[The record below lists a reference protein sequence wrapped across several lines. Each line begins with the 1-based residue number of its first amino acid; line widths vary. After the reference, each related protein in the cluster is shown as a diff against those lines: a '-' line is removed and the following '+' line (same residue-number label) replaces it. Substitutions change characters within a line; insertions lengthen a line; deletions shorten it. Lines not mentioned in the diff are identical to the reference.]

1 MSRCTAIGL
10 ALLGA
15 AGAFAADNPPAD
27 APLSDTKRQL
37 QALQRDAA
45 AQKTEMPSGLRLDLP
60 TMNTPGLTDLNLTK
74 PEKDEDKDAQK
85 RNARRKNWLL
95 DGYDKL
101 DTKKNGAGD
110 ARDKKDGEMG
120 EEDKLDPKDPDYF
133 LHVYEK
139 QRAESDAK
147 QREFANANMQ
157 QADTKLAGSADPFA
171 PFMKEWLANSPVR
184 DVIRDSSSSTI
195 SASGGE
201 PTTAAVGTPSD
212 SRSTVGSGGVSDS
225 LRPNASNP
233 FLQSLGLSGA
243 EAVAKS
249 NDFRAPVAEP
259 AFKNVFENRSAP
271 TPDPTLSRERPRDEV
286 RNAVPPPP
294 DDKKYFPQL
303 KKF

>member
-1 MSRCTAIGL
+1 M
-10 ALLGA
+10 
-15 AGAFAADNPPAD
+15 AGASAADNPPGD

-45 AQKTEMPSGLRLDLP
+45 AQKTETPTGLRLDLP
-60 TMNTPGLTDLNLTK
+60 TVNAPGLTDLNLTK
-74 PEKDEDKDAQK
+74 PEKEDDKDAQK

-101 DTKKNGAGD
+101 DARKNGTSD
-110 ARDKKDGEMG
+110 TRDKKDGEMG

-157 QADTKLAGSADPFA
+157 KADTKLAGSTDPFA

-184 DVIRDSSSSTI
+184 DAIRDSSNSANLSST
-195 SASGGE
+195 GE
-201 PTTAAVGTPSD
+201 PAAAAASVPSD
-212 SRSTVGSGGVSDS
+212 SHPAVNSGGASDS
-225 LRPNASNP
+225 LRPNANNP
-233 FLQSLGLSGA
+233 FLQSLGLSASDSAAKAA
-243 EAVAKS
+243 E
-249 NDFRAPVAEP
+249 FRAPVVEP
-259 AFKNVFENRSAP
+259 VLKNAFENRSAP